1 MKKVLV
7 TGIFNV
13 FHPGH
18 IRLLKFAKGCGDK
31 LIVGV
36 LSDRLAGKG
45 SFIPLKYRIEN
56 LKNNS
61 IIDEVYIVDKSIKVF
76 IKKVKPNVI
85 VKGKEHE
92 TKYNVEE
99 EELKKYG
106 GKLIFSSGDVTFSS
120 SDLIR
125 REAQD
130 LKSSLIEIPKF
141 YLKKRKID
149 CKKLSQD
156 LQKITSLNVCVIGD
170 LIIDKYLECEPLG
183 MSREDSSIVIKPME
197 SNLYLGGAG
206 IVSAHCSSL
215 GANTFFVSV
224 AGKDKNEKFASQKL
238 KEYGVYSKIFIDE
251 SRPTTMKER
260 YMISNKT
267 VFRVSHL
274 QQRSISLNIQN
285 LIIKYLKSI
294 IKKLDLI
301 IFSDFNYG
309 SLPDELIKKIIK
321 IAKDNKIFVSADCQ
335 SSSQIGDITKY
346 QNVDLITPTENEAR
360 VSLKNYQDG
369 IVVVAEQLRKKSH
382 AKNIILTLGENGV
395 FIHKGTSNSY
405 EDDEIAALNK
415 NPISTSG
422 AGDCLLAITSLAL
435 ACNFSIWTSAFLG
448 SIASALQVSI
458 VGNLPI
464 KLKNLKNKLL
474 ENNDR

>member
-18 IRLLKFAKGCGDK
+18 VRLLKFAKNCGDK
-31 LIVGV
+31 LIVGL
-36 LSDRLAGKG
+36 LSDKLAGKG
-45 SFIPLKYRIEN
+45 SFVSLNYRLEN

-61 IIDEVYIVDKSIKVF
+61 IIDEVYTIDKSIKQF
-76 IKKVKPNVI
+76 IKKFKPSVV

-92 TKYNVEE
+92 TRYNEEE

-106 GKLIFSSGDVTFSS
+106 GKLIFSSGEVTFSS
-120 SDLIR
+120 SDLLQKEVSESI
-125 REAQD
+125 
-130 LKSSLIEIPKF
+130 KSIVEFPNF
-141 YLKKRKID
+141 YLKKRNID
-149 CKKLSQD
+149 CKKLADD
-156 LQKITSLNVCVIGD
+156 LKKFNSLRACVIGD

-183 MSREDSSIVIKPME
+183 MSREDNSIVVKPME

-215 GANTFFVSV
+215 GAITHFISV
-224 AGKDKNEKFASQKL
+224 AGKDKNEKFATKKL
-238 KEYGVYSKIFIDE
+238 KEYGVHSKLFIDE
-251 SRPTTMKER
+251 SRQTTLKER
-260 YMISNKT
+260 YMTSNKT

-274 QQRSISLNIQN
+274 QQRSISLKLQKQILN
-285 LIIKYLKSI
+285 YLKSI

-309 SLPDELIKKIIK
+309 LLPDTLIQEVQKLAKKY
-321 IAKDNKIFVSADCQ
+321 KIFISADCQ
-335 SSSQIGDITKY
+335 SSSQLGDVSKFKS
-346 QNVDLITPTENEAR
+346 VDLITPTENEAR

-369 IVVVAEQLRKKSH
+369 IVVLAEKLRKKTNI
-382 AKNIILTLGENGV
+382 KNIILTLGESGV
-395 FIHKGTSNSY
+395 FIHKGLLKDY
-405 EDDEIAALNK
+405 ENDKISSLNK

-435 ACNFSIWTSAFLG
+435 KSKLSVWEAAFLG
-448 SIASALQVSI
+448 SLGAGLQVSNL
-458 VGNLPI
+458 GNLPL
-464 KLKNLKNKLL
+464 KLKNLKIKLL
-474 ENNDR
+474 ENKI

>member
-18 IRLLKFAKGCGDK
+18 VRLLKFAKNCGDK
-31 LIVGV
+31 LIVGL
-36 LSDRLAGKG
+36 LSDKLAGKG
-45 SFIPLKYRIEN
+45 SFVSLNYRLEN

-61 IIDEVYIVDKSIKVF
+61 IIDEVYTIDKSIKQF
-76 IKKVKPNVI
+76 IKKFKPSVV

-92 TKYNVEE
+92 TRYNEEE

-106 GKLIFSSGDVTFSS
+106 GKLIFSSGEVTFSS
-120 SDLIR
+120 SDLLQK
-125 REAQD
+125 EVSESK
-130 LKSSLIEIPKF
+130 KSIVEFPNF
-141 YLKKRKID
+141 YLKKRNID
-149 CKKLSQD
+149 CKKLADD
-156 LQKITSLNVCVIGD
+156 LKKFNSLRACVIGD

-183 MSREDSSIVIKPME
+183 MSREDNSIVVKPME

-215 GANTFFVSV
+215 GAITHFISV
-224 AGKDKNEKFASQKL
+224 AGKDKNEKFATKKL
-238 KEYGVYSKIFIDE
+238 KEYGVHSKLFIDE
-251 SRPTTMKER
+251 SRQTTLKER
-260 YMISNKT
+260 YMTSNKT

-274 QQRSISLNIQN
+274 QQRSISLKLQKQILN
-285 LIIKYLKSI
+285 YLKSI

-309 SLPDELIKKIIK
+309 LLPDTLIQEVQKLAKKY
-321 IAKDNKIFVSADCQ
+321 KIFISADCQ
-335 SSSQIGDITKY
+335 SSSQLGDVSKFKS
-346 QNVDLITPTENEAR
+346 VDLITPTENEAR

-369 IVVVAEQLRKKSH
+369 IVVLAEKLRKKTNI
-382 AKNIILTLGENGV
+382 KNIILTLGESGV
-395 FIHKGTSNSY
+395 FIHKGLLKDY
-405 EDDEIAALNK
+405 ENDKISSLNK

-435 ACNFSIWTSAFLG
+435 KSKLSVWEAAFLG
-448 SIASALQVSI
+448 SLGAGLQVSNL
-458 VGNLPI
+458 GNLPL
-464 KLKNLKNKLL
+464 KLKNLKIKLL
-474 ENNDR
+474 ENKI